1 MKSLTELNTFSE
13 QSLAYDDQG
22 TGAQTLADRYQI
34 NGLIDT
40 NQQVM
45 KNLEKICSAAG
56 SWLSYDIHE
65 GKWGVVI
72 NTTGTSVAS
81 FSDTNIIGNV
91 SLSGTGL
98 RDLYNNVKVEFP
110 HRDLRDTADFVTV
123 EIPAGDRNS
132 NEENNTL
139 NLSYDIINEPI
150 QAQLLGFI
158 ELKQSRIDKVVKF
171 VSDYSKINL
180 KAGDI
185 IDVTN
190 NQFNFTNKLFRI
202 ITITE
207 LQDQTGELT
216 VEITALEYDP
226 NVYSITDLY
235 RYTRSD
241 SNGIIAIGS
250 IGIPGTP
257 QVTKFE
263 VDSRPR
269 IVVESTSPTGVVE
282 GIEFWLTNDVL
293 AQEANRSYRLV
304 GLIKPTGGGVYA
316 SGTSVRLEYDAVGN
330 SDFLI
335 KTRGVN
341 STVVGP
347 YSTPSGLIEF
357 RPQQVTDA
365 IGPNTGVVDS
375 TGALLTGLAAS
386 YLLNQL
392 SNLVTGNITT
402 SSLLYPVLE
411 GIKNLTGLDLIQSS
425 SGTVVTASQLTVQ
438 DEGVNIATSATRLNF
453 IGSAVTASLVNGVV
467 NVVIGGGDVGGGGG
481 VSGITVTSV
490 SPSYGPTSGGT
501 SVVISGTGFTGANL
515 VTFGGTNAASFT
527 VANSTTINAVTPAH
541 SAGLVAV
548 VVGNSSGTNA
558 LNNGFTFIQADD
570 GYLEVLD
577 KLPPDRVTLTDPLT
591 GATSDT
597 APITGSYFISF
608 EGRPFYGALSIGSGN
623 IKLYKSNGTL
633 VETVAA
639 GSCSIFGGTAL
650 SIPFATRELGT
661 DYYIL
666 MDYGVVSYC
675 GSLSPALTSPTD
687 WNFNTPLYASTPYTT
702 ITRGIV
708 ENITSSTFSA
718 VSLNVTP
725 AYNSSA
731 TFISNFSIN
740 WQISSRVGSGSIFV
754 KDWETD
760 VTVLTYTA
768 AQLFA
773 GTTSLASLEPSSKYY
788 ITADAGVALN
798 DGYSDC
804 FVAQLNSSLA
814 ITKANNLSFTMM
826 PDFNLV
832 SFNVSDTPVGN
843 NKINPQSNV
852 ILTFNRPPQFN
863 SFGTISIYKAD
874 GTLHQTFTVTD
885 TFTGQKVSEILW
897 ISGNSVYLN
906 PTKDFL
912 LDTTYYVQVSNSA
925 VKDFY
930 GRSFGGI
937 TDTSTIRF
945 TVDPGPTAT
954 TAPIT
959 NNNSQIVMTFDRE
972 IQSGTGQINYVANGS
987 TVGSTTATDVSVTIT
1002 TA

>member
-1 MKSLTELNTFSE
+1 MKSLTELNTFSA
-13 QSLAYDDQG
+13 QSLAYNDQG

-40 NQQVM
+40 ADDVM
-45 KNLEKICSAAG
+45 SNIEKICSAAG
-56 SWLSYDIHE
+56 SWLSYDISE

-81 FSDTNIIGNV
+81 FNDTNILSNI
-91 SLSGTGL
+91 SISGTGL
-98 RDLYNNVKVEFP
+98 NELYNSVKVEFP
-110 HRDLRDTADFVTV
+110 HRDLRDSADFVNI
-123 EIPAGDRNS
+123 EIPDGDRNA
-132 NEENNTL
+132 NEEDNSL
-139 NLSYDIINEPI
+139 NISYDIINEPI
-150 QAQLLGFI
+150 QAQLLGLI
-158 ELKQSRIDKVVKF
+158 ELKQSRIDLV
-171 VSDYSKINL
+171 INFETDFSNINI
-180 KAGDI
+180 KAGDL

-190 NQFNFTNKLFRI
+190 ARFGFTAKLFRVI
-202 ITITE
+202 STSEI
-207 LQDQTGELT
+207 QDDEGAIRIS
-216 VEITALEYDP
+216 ITALEYDA
-226 NVYSITDLY
+226 NVYSTADLY
-235 RYTRSD
+235 RYTRTD
-241 SNGIIAIGS
+241 ENGIITIGS
-250 IGIPGTP
+250 IGTPGTP

-263 VDSRPR
+263 VDARPR
-269 IVVESTSPTGVVE
+269 IVIETTSPTGVVE
-282 GIEFWLTNDVL
+282 GIEFWLSEDVL
-293 AQEANRSYRLV
+293 LQEANRSYRLV
-304 GLIKPTGGGVYA
+304 ALEKPAGGGVFT
-316 SGTSVRLEYDAVGN
+316 SGQQVTAEYDSLATG
-330 SDFLI
+330 DFVV
-335 KTRGVN
+335 KARGVN
-341 STVVGP
+341 SSSVGP
-347 YSTPSGLIEF
+347 FSAVSGIIDF
-357 RPQQVTDA
+357 VPKQTTDA
-365 IGPNTGVVDS
+365 IGPNTGVVDA

-392 SNLVTGNITT
+392 GNLVTGNITT

-425 SGTVVTASQLTVQ
+425 SGTVVTASQLIVQ
-438 DEGVNIATSATRLNF
+438 DEGVNVATSATRLNF

-467 NVVIGGGDVGGGGG
+467 NVVIGGEDLGGGG

-490 SPSYGPTSGGT
+490 TPNYGPTAGGT
-501 SVVISGTGFTGANL
+501 PVVISGTGFTGANL

-527 VANSTTINAVTPAH
+527 VTNSTTINAVTPAH

-558 LNNGFTFIQADD
+558 LNNGFSFIQANE
-570 GYLEVLD
+570 GYLDILD
-577 KLPPDRVTLTDPLT
+577 TLPPNRITFEDPLT

-608 EGRPFYGALSIGSGN
+608 DGRSFYGDLSIGSGN
-623 IKLYKSNGTL
+623 IRLYKSDGTL
-633 VETVAA
+633 VETIAA
-639 GSCSIFGGTAL
+639 ASCSIFGRTAL
-650 SIPFATRELGT
+650 EIPFATRELGT

-675 GSLSPALTSPTD
+675 GSISPALTSPTS

-702 ITRGIV
+702 ITRAIV

-718 VSLNVTP
+718 VSLNITP
-725 AYNSSA
+725 AYNSLA
-731 TFISNFSIN
+731 TFVSNFSIS
-740 WQISSRVGSGSIFV
+740 WQISSRVGSGNVFV
-754 KDWETD
+754 KDFETD

-814 ITKANNLSFTMM
+814 ITKANDLSFTMM
-826 PDFNLV
+826 PEFNLV
-832 SFNVSDTPVGN
+832 SFTVSDSPVGD

-885 TFTGQKVSEILW
+885 TFNGQKVSEVLW

-930 GRSFGGI
+930 GRSFSGV

-945 TVDPGPTAT
+945 TVDPGPTAS

-972 IQSGTGQINYVANGS
+972 IQPGTGQISYAANGS

-1002 TA
+1002 TG